1 MTTTAATLAS
11 WPGGAQ
17 AMVAA
22 FCANKNASTASLAST
37 TSLGVG
43 AAWGATAPGI

>member
-1 MTTTAATLAS
+1 MTTTSATLAS

-22 FCANKNASTASLAST
+22 FCANKNASAASMPTNA
-37 TSLGVG
+37 SLGVG
-43 AAWGATAPGI
+43 AAWGATAPGV